1 MASVEE
7 FLKKVRRQETPF
19 YASVYRLGKKLRQA
33 HMPVPGFLRPFYR
46 GIYRL
51 HFIIR
56 DIYWK
61 MLIFFYIGPA
71 VHARFD
77 SVGENMCAGQ
87 HMPDISPHLRVFV
100 GDNLRINGFFGAGGS
115 RLFDNPTLRLGSN
128 VHIGHMVTFVVNKE
142 ITIEDGVMIA
152 NSCFFADSDGHPID
166 PELRASGAPP
176 ALEDIKPIRICRN
189 AWIGY
194 GSKVLK
200 GVTVGEGA
208 IVAAG
213 SVVVKDVPAFSI
225 VGGNPARVLVE
236 NLLAKQKQPQPQN
249 S

>member
-1 MASVEE
+1 
-7 FLKKVRRQETPF
+7 
-19 YASVYRLGKKLRQA
+19 
-33 HMPVPGFLRPFYR
+33 
-46 GIYRL
+46 
-51 HFIIR
+51 
-56 DIYWK
+56 
-61 MLIFFYIGPA
+61 
-71 VHARFD
+71 
-77 SVGENMCAGQ
+77 
-87 HMPDISPHLRVFV
+87 
-100 GDNLRINGFFGAGGS
+100 
-115 RLFDNPTLRLGSN
+115 
-128 VHIGHMVTFVVNKE
+128 MVTFVVNKE

-236 NLLAKQKQPQPQN
+236 NLLARTVDRV
-249 S
+249 SG